1 MDIQAAKKLLKKAI
15 EIGDEELIDMANQ
28 TLNNIL
34 GDTKQEEKKPVK
46 AETPKKVDNGEFIF
60 KMENET
66 KANTAITRNG
76 TPVNAIQNRVNKFH
90 DDGTEAKDI
99 TTPEV
104 SLTERKRPPF
114 KKIEQI
120 CQKCSSS
127 VMINPAH
134 KRDYFICDRCIPK

>member
-34 GDTKQEEKKPVK
+34 EDTEQEKKQVK
-46 AETPKKVDNGEFIF
+46 TAKPRAVDNGEFIF

-90 DDGTEAKDI
+90 DDGTEARGV

-104 SLTERKRPPF
+104 ALTERKRPPF

-134 KRDYFICDRCIPK
+134 KRDYFICDKCIPK

>member
-34 GDTKQEEKKPVK
+34 EDTEQEKKQVK
-46 AETPKKVDNGEFIF
+46 TAKPRAVDNGEFIF

-90 DDGTEAKDI
+90 DDGTEARDV

-104 SLTERKRPPF
+104 ALTERKRPPF

>member
-34 GDTKQEEKKPVK
+34 EDTEQEKKQVK
-46 AETPKKVDNGEFIF
+46 TAKPRAVDNGEFIF

-90 DDGTEAKDI
+90 DDGTEARDV

-104 SLTERKRPPF
+104 ALTERKRPPF

-134 KRDYFICDRCIPK
+134 KRDYFICDKCIPK